1 MLAAR
6 ARNVITVCGHSLLCY
21 VQRAMKHVQRSML
34 QSICNDHMP
43 AESNCSLGA
52 YGAEQHMQHVT
63 FCEHMRPV
71 QS

>member
-6 ARNVITVCGHSLLCY
+6 ALNVITVFGHSVLCY
-21 VQRAMKHVQRSML
+21 VQRAVKYVQRSML
-34 QSICNDHMP
+34 QSICMDHMR

-52 YGAEQHMQHVT
+52 YGAEQHMQHVS
-63 FCEHMRPV
+63 FRVHIRPV